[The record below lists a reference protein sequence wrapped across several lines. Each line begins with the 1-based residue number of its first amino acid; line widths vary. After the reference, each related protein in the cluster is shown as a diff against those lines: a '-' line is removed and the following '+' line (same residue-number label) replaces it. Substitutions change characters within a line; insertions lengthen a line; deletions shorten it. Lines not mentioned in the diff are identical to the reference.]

1 MWNPDRI
8 SARGP
13 RGYDE
18 VVNTPENDEGDA
30 EEGSEP
36 RGGTG
41 ESLESP
47 LEIDVGFC
55 FWKVD
60 FVGCRILYFGFP
72 FVDVVVAADADIG
85 TGVAVL
91 DVSVELDK
99 EEGTLRV
106 DMESESKGILA
117 FPFNLASSCAFAN
130 LDLAVTGVSVFSLDS
145 LDEDSAGD
153 DGRDCDRE
161 RDGESAGV
169 EGVLER

>member
-8 SARGP
+8 NARGP
-13 RGYDE
+13 REYDG
-18 VVNTPENDEGDA
+18 VVSTPEDGKGDA

-36 RGGTG
+36 KGETG
-41 ESLESP
+41 ELLGSP
-47 LEIDVGFC
+47 LVSDVGFC

-60 FVGCRILYFGFP
+60 FMGCRILYFGFP
-72 FVDVVVAADADIG
+72 FVDVVVADAGIG

-99 EEGTLRV
+99 EEGTLMV
-106 DMESESKGILA
+106 DMESGSKGILA

-130 LDLAVTGVSVFSLDS
+130 LNLAVTGVSVFSLDS
-145 LDEDSAGD
+145 LDEDPAGD

-161 RDGESAGV
+161 REGESAGV